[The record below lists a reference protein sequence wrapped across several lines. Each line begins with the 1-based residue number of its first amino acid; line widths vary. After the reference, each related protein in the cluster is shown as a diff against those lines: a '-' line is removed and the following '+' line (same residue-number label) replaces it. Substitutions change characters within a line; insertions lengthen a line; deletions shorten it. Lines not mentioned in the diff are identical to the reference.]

1 MTTIYFSVR
10 DNRITLLSREA
21 IVAENYNNYQFDF
34 AFDEGW
40 EDLAK
45 VVTLKTG
52 SSDAVEILYSG
63 PFAMPYAAAS
73 VGGMKV
79 SVSGYLG
86 SNPMTAARTAVMA
99 HDVPVLPAGLAPELP
114 AEYTPSILEQ
124 ILAAIGDL
132 AVLDTQDKR
141 SLVLAIN
148 ETLAD
153 LAQAAADTL
162 DAAKAYTDAAVDGVS
177 EDAAAARQ
185 AAQEAA
191 QSASAASASSEAAAL
206 SSSRAASSAR
216 GAALSANSAAQT
228 LTRVRLFAAQAEQ
241 QASQARI
248 SANRASS
255 SASAAE
261 AAQEAA
267 EDAQA
272 AAEAAASTFETDT
285 TLSIAGRAADAKA
298 TGDALA
304 EAAGDRAELRTE
316 LLQTAS
322 AVTPLVLTADVID
335 DNPGTLLMPD
345 GSTAAT
351 ASAIGTSDA
360 YACKTGQTLTY
371 TLSTQAGRLVLA
383 VYDAAGNLT
392 HGVEGNGYSAYITG
406 EYTFGANDAYFRV
419 GGVTGGNYRKNY
431 ALSYSYG
438 LPNAATKMD
447 IEIAAEDRA
456 AIRAETSRVSDA
468 LDTSGLSWN
477 NLPDE
482 YYSGDSYVN
491 NGITFTKNTDNSVH
505 SVGTA
510 TDQAR
515 YYWVYKY
522 SMAPGTYTLGGI
534 PDGADMQSFALQYA
548 ITEGTP
554 GSADYKLILENTEI
568 TVPQGRFL
576 SIRSWYKKGYVD
588 EGHDWNVF
596 LGTDI
601 GALDS
606 KANPKRFVPVIYE
619 NQKAINELRGH
630 TLPSYWETYLQEKAA
645 DIRNAVYAVGNHGV
659 VFQFFTDFHR
669 PQSDV
674 NYRGYTTLPQLL
686 AYVKKHC
693 FVDDVI
699 FGGDVLQ
706 KNATAEEAAAVLEQY
721 AQEFAELKPLNIV
734 GNHDGNRYG
743 GDPVGSALVDTG
755 TLYSI
760 LFRGMEE
767 RVNLE
772 PGMYWYRDNETQ
784 KVRVIALNTG
794 TDALSEWN
802 ADAAQHRWLA
812 DTLAGTPEG
821 YTLIVIPHV
830 FFQMSGGALA
840 LSAIGSS
847 VKAIVDAYASRSSG
861 TWQGVSYDFTHAGGT
876 VACILC
882 GHAHN
887 DGVIV
892 SEAGYPMIGTVCEA
906 MWGSQQT
913 IARGTQAK
921 QTTNEHAFDV
931 VCLDTSSKTIK
942 CVRVGSG
949 ADRTFSYS

>member
-1 MTTIYFSVR
+1 
-10 DNRITLLSREA
+10 
-21 IVAENYNNYQFDF
+21 
-34 AFDEGW
+34 
-40 EDLAK
+40 
-45 VVTLKTG
+45 
-52 SSDAVEILYSG
+52 
-63 PFAMPYAAAS
+63 
-73 VGGMKV
+73 
-79 SVSGYLG
+79 
-86 SNPMTAARTAVMA
+86 
-99 HDVPVLPAGLAPELP
+99 
-114 AEYTPSILEQ
+114 
-124 ILAAIGDL
+124 
-132 AVLDTQDKR
+132 
-141 SLVLAIN
+141 
-148 ETLAD
+148 
-153 LAQAAADTL
+153 
-162 DAAKAYTDAAVDGVS
+162 
-177 EDAAAARQ
+177 
-185 AAQEAA
+185 
-191 QSASAASASSEAAAL
+191 
-206 SSSRAASSAR
+206 
-216 GAALSANSAAQT
+216 
-228 LTRVRLFAAQAEQ
+228 
-241 QASQARI
+241 
-248 SANRASS
+248 
-255 SASAAE
+255 
-261 AAQEAA
+261 
-267 EDAQA
+267 
-272 AAEAAASTFETDT
+272 
-285 TLSIAGRAADAKA
+285 
-298 TGDALA
+298 
-304 EAAGDRAELRTE
+304 
-316 LLQTAS
+316 
-322 AVTPLVLTADVID
+322 
-335 DNPGTLLMPD
+335 
-345 GSTAAT
+345 
-351 ASAIGTSDA
+351 
-360 YACKTGQTLTY
+360 
-371 TLSTQAGRLVLA
+371 
-383 VYDAAGNLT
+383 
-392 HGVEGNGYSAYITG
+392 
-406 EYTFGANDAYFRV
+406 
-419 GGVTGGNYRKNY
+419 
-431 ALSYSYG
+431 
-438 LPNAATKMD
+438 
-447 IEIAAEDRA
+447 
-456 AIRAETSRVSDA
+456 
-468 LDTSGLSWN
+468 
-477 NLPDE
+477 
-482 YYSGDSYVN
+482 
-491 NGITFTKNTDNSVH
+491 
-505 SVGTA
+505 
-510 TDQAR
+510 
-515 YYWVYKY
+515 
-522 SMAPGTYTLGGI
+522 
-534 PDGADMQSFALQYA
+534 MQSFALQYA

>member
-1 MTTIYFSVR
+1 MER
-10 DNRITLLSREA
+10 RI
-21 IVAENYNNYQFDF
+21 
-34 AFDEGW
+34 
-40 EDLAK
+40 
-45 VVTLKTG
+45 VT
-52 SSDAVEILYSG
+52 
-63 PFAMPYAAAS
+63 
-73 VGGMKV
+73 
-79 SVSGYLG
+79 
-86 SNPMTAARTAVMA
+86 
-99 HDVPVLPAGLAPELP
+99 
-114 AEYTPSILEQ
+114 
-124 ILAAIGDL
+124 
-132 AVLDTQDKR
+132 
-141 SLVLAIN
+141 
-148 ETLAD
+148 
-153 LAQAAADTL
+153 
-162 DAAKAYTDAAVDGVS
+162 
-177 EDAAAARQ
+177 
-185 AAQEAA
+185 
-191 QSASAASASSEAAAL
+191 AAL
-206 SSSRAASSAR
+206 SPR
-216 GAALSANSAAQT
+216 GTVTRRLTQWDYGQT
-228 LTRVRLFAAQAEQ
+228 LTFTGADLPESYEVYFSNSKSLGSAKKQIGGADGVQIPDEYLTTGDDVFAWVFLHDGASDGETVYPIVIPVTRRPKPSEETPTPVQQDVITQAIAALNGGVE
-241 QASQARI
+241 
-248 SANRASS
+248 RAE
-255 SASAAE
+255 E
-261 AAQEAA
+261 AADRAEEAA
-267 EDAQA
+267 DR
-272 AAEAAASTFETDT
+272 AEAAAAAIPIIDA
-285 TLSIAGRAADAKA
+285 TLSVAGQAADAKA
-298 TGDALA
+298 AGDALNDASA
-304 EAAGDRAELRTE
+304 ERAELRSE
-316 LLQTAS
+316 ILQAAS
-322 AVTPLVLTADVID
+322 AVTPLVLTADAID

-351 ASAIGTSDA
+351 ASAIGASNA
-360 YACKTGQTLTY
+360 YACKTGQTLAY
-371 TLSTQAGRLVLA
+371 TLSTQPGRLVLA

-392 HGVEGNGYSAYITG
+392 HGVEGNGFSAYITG
-406 EYTFGANDAYFRV
+406 EYTFAADDAYFRV

-431 ALSYSYG
+431 ALSYSYW
-438 LPNAATKMD
+438 LPNAATRAD
-447 IEIAAEDRA
+447 IE
-456 AIRAETSRVSDA
+456 AIGDALQEALQVSDA
-468 LDTSGLSWN
+468 LDASGLSWN
-477 NLPDE
+477 NLPDK
-482 YYSGDSYVN
+482 YYSGEVYTN
-491 NGITFTKNTDNSVH
+491 NGITFTKRADNSVH

-515 YYWVYKY
+515 YYWLYKY
-522 SMAPGTYTLGGI
+522 SMTPGTYTLGGI
-534 PDGADMQSFALQYA
+534 PDGAGMQSFALQYA

-554 GSADYKLILENTEI
+554 GAADYQLILTDTEI
-568 TVPQGRFL
+568 TVPQGHFL

-596 LGTDI
+596 LGKNI
-601 GALDS
+601 GEMDS
-606 KANPKRFVPVIYE
+606 KANPKNFVPVIYE
-619 NQKAINELRGH
+619 NQKAVQELRGYA
-630 TLPSYWETYLQEKAA
+630 LPTYWETYLQEKAV
-645 DIRNAVYAVGNHGV
+645 DIRNAVYSVGNHGV

-674 NYRGYTTLPQLL
+674 NYRGYTTLPQVL
-686 AYVKKHC
+686 AYIKKHC
-693 FVDDVI
+693 FVEDVI

-734 GNHDGNRYG
+734 GNHDDNQYG
-743 GDPVGSALVDTG
+743 GDPAGSALVDTG

-772 PGMYWYRDNETQ
+772 PGMYWYLDNETQ

-794 TDALSEWN
+794 IDTVGEWN
-802 ADAAQHRWLA
+802 ADTAQHRWLV

-830 FFQMSGGALA
+830 FFQLSGGALA

-921 QTTNEHAFDV
+921 ETTNEHAFDV

-949 ADRTFSYS
+949 ADRTFSYPADPAPVPEQETVEVTIPDSGNVFTTIEAGRIYHFTGNLISLELELGPLTGGELRQYHFDFMVGDTPPDLTFTEGLIPTAVIMPDGFELEANKRYEIDILNGYGVVQEWTE